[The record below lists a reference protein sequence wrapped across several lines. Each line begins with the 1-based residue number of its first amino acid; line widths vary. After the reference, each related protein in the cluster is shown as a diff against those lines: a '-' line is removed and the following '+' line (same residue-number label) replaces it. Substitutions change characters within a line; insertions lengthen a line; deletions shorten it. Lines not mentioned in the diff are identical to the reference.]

1 MKKSCL
7 ASMICCSLGSDL
19 NSNLDHEAMDVGI
32 LPNQLSDVD
41 TTVMIDT
48 NSGMFNPCI
57 I

>member
-7 ASMICCSLGSDL
+7 ASLICFSLGSDL

-32 LPNQLSDVD
+32 LPNELSDVD